1 MNTHG
6 KQALVAFIAAAATLA
21 ILLAADLP
29 TYVGAGK
36 CKECHRTN
44 SQGRQYPIW
53 ESSKHSQA
61 FNNLKTEAAK
71 KRATELG
78 VTGAPEQSP
87 VCLKCHAPLAEK
99 APELAAEGVTCEVC
113 HGPGSNYKKLNVMMN
128 HDEAVKNGFIAYAS
142 ADAIKTFCLTC
153 HADAAAAT
161 GKPFDFAAAWESI
174 KHPKP
179 EK

>member
-1 MNTHG
+1 MKTYG
-6 KQALVAFIAAAATLA
+6 KQALVAFMAAAAGLA

-29 TYVGAGK
+29 THVGAGK
-36 CKECHRTN
+36 CKDCHRTN

-53 ESSKHSQA
+53 ESSKHAQA

-71 KRATELG
+71 TSATKAG
-78 VTGAPEQSP
+78 VTGSPEQSP
-87 VCLKCHAPLAEK
+87 ECLKCHAPLAEK

-128 HDEAVKNGFIAYAS
+128 HDEAVKNGLIAYTS
-142 ADAIKTFCLTC
+142 ADDIKARCLTC
-153 HADAAAAT
+153 HSNAN
-161 GKPFDFAAAWESI
+161 GKTFDFAAAWELV

-179 EK
+179 GK

>member
-6 KQALVAFIAAAATLA
+6 KQVLVAFMIIAAALV
-21 ILLAADLP
+21 ILFADDIP

-53 ESSKHSQA
+53 ESSKHAQA
-61 FNNLKTEAAK
+61 YKSVKEETDKQAA
-71 KRATELG
+71 ASGITP
-78 VTGAPEQSP
+78 APEPSP
-87 VCLKCHAPLAEK
+87 ECLKCHAPQAEK

-113 HGPGSNYKKLNVMMN
+113 HGPGSNFKKLNVMMN
-128 HDEAVKNGFIAYAS
+128 HDESVKNGLVAYAS
-142 ADAIKTFCLTC
+142 ADAVKTFCLTC
-153 HADAAAAT
+153 HVNVH
-161 GKPFDFAAAWESI
+161 GKTFDFAAAWELV

-179 EK
+179 GE

>member
-1 MNTHG
+1 MKTHG
-6 KQALVAFIAAAATLA
+6 KQALVAFMIVAAALV
-21 ILLAADLP
+21 ILFADDIP
-29 TYVGAGK
+29 IYVGARK
-36 CKECHRTN
+36 CKDCHRTN

-53 ESSKHSQA
+53 ESSKHAQA

-71 KRATELG
+71 TSATEAG

-99 APELAAEGVTCEVC
+99 APELSAEGVTCEVC
-113 HGPGSNYKKLNVMMN
+113 HGPGSNYKKLNIMMN
-128 HDEAVKNGFIAYAS
+128 HDEAVKNGLIAYAS
-142 ADAIKTFCLTC
+142 TDAVKTFCLNC
-153 HADAAAAT
+153 HANAH
-161 GKPFDFAAAWESI
+161 GKTFDFAAAWELV

>member
-1 MNTHG
+1 LNRHI
-6 KQALVAFIAAAATLA
+6 KQALVASIVAAAGLA

-36 CKECHRTN
+36 CKDCHRTN
-44 SQGRQYPIW
+44 GQGRQYPIW
-53 ESSKHSQA
+53 ESSKHAQA

-71 KRATELG
+71 TSATETG
-78 VTGAPEQSP
+78 VTGAPDESL

-99 APELAAEGVTCEVC
+99 VPELAAEGVTCEVC

-128 HDEAVKNGFIAYAS
+128 HNEAVKNGLIAYAS
-142 ADAIKTFCLTC
+142 TDSVKTFCLTC
-153 HADAAAAT
+153 HADAND
-161 GKPFDFAAAWESI
+161 KPFDFAAVWEQI

-179 EK
+179 RK

>member
-1 MNTHG
+1 MKTHG
-6 KQALVAFIAAAATLA
+6 KQAFVAFMIVVAGLA
-21 ILLAADLP
+21 ILFADDLP

-36 CKECHRTN
+36 CKDCHRTN

-53 ESSKHSQA
+53 ESSKHAQA

-71 KRATELG
+71 ASATKAG

-87 VCLKCHAPLAEK
+87 ECLKCHAPLAEK

-113 HGPGSNYKKLNVMMN
+113 HGPGSNYKKLNIMMN
-128 HDEAVKNGFIAYAS
+128 HDEAVKNGLIAYAS
-142 ADAIKTFCLTC
+142 ADAVKTFCLNC
-153 HADAAAAT
+153 HADAN
-161 GKPFDFAAAWESI
+161 GKTFDFTAAWESI

>member
-1 MNTHG
+1 MKTRG
-6 KQALVAFIAAAATLA
+6 KQALVTFIATAASLA
-21 ILLAADLP
+21 ILFADDLP

-36 CKECHRTN
+36 CKDCHRTN

-53 ESSKHSQA
+53 ESSKHAQA

-71 KRATELG
+71 KRATEAG

-87 VCLKCHAPLAEK
+87 VCLKCHALLAEK
-99 APELAAEGVTCEVC
+99 VPELAVEGVTCEVC

-128 HDEAVKNGFIAYAS
+128 HDEAVKNGLIAYAS
-142 ADAIKTFCLTC
+142 TDAVKTFCLTC
-153 HADAAAAT
+153 HATAH
-161 GKPFDFAAAWESI
+161 GKTFDFAAAWELV

-179 EK
+179 GE